1 MAELISGKIE
11 ADEYL
16 NMLSV
21 NLKKNL
27 IIINSVHDGVI
38 AVNENGMIYQINR
51 SALTMLGG
59 STEQY
64 VGQPLTKVLSRR
76 TSERIKHDKNFVDE
90 DDKIGLGN
98 SKIPVLLS
106 AHTIE
111 NEWRLIRNR
120 PYI

>member
-1 MAELISGKIE
+1 MIVSCVFFFFKQKTAYEIS
-11 ADEYL
+11 ACL
-16 NMLSV
+16 V
-21 NLKKNL
+21 
-27 IIINSVHDGVI
+27 
-38 AVNENGMIYQINR
+38 
-51 SALTMLGG
+51 G
-59 STEQY
+59 SEMCIRDRY

-111 NEWRLIRNR
+111 NEGGGYTEPSLHLKR
-120 PYI
+120 